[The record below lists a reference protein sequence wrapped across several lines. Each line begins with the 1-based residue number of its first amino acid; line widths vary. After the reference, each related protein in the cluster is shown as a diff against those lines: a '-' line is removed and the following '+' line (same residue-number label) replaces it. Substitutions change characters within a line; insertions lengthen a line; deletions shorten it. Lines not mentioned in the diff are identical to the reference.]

1 MKKTLI
7 LYDEIVHQRNTNIVF
22 FNEIIKKDYLTK
34 NKITNNNQKNDILES
49 YGLSEDLIY
58 EDAKLLSNIVFEK
71 YIVEISKT
79 LNTFH
84 NINKSKRYWSI
95 ILGDWLKDCIYTTYN
110 RYKTL
115 KKGLED
121 HNIDEIIL
129 VEGDNNNFPIIE
141 SRTLNRFSGN
151 LFFDACLISI
161 IFKNLENTQQ
171 IKEIIFKEKKIV
183 LKPEESI
190 FRLEENKKN
199 AKGKMAIF
207 FSKMMDL
214 FNNNTNDNF
223 FIIEPYLGFVN
234 EIKLNYLLNKKIQRH
249 EYPDIRY
256 DIKKKNPKARSNI
269 KFNSEGNNEFE
280 KILNTILPT
289 LLPLSVVENYHQ
301 IINTIENNIKWPVS
315 PKLIFSSNSFGNGG
329 PAQFWIASKVEKGS
343 KYFIGQHG
351 AGYLEHTDKDFRAE
365 LKPVD
370 GFISW
375 GKKNSIK
382 KDHSLFNFTQ
392 IGKTVNKKKGTKFII
407 VFKSAGGKTS
417 YYDRVKFS
425 KFLNL
430 KNIELIKQLE
440 PNIRKNTLIRLH
452 PNFKKKL
459 YTELDDYLEKNEDL
473 TVDRSSKYSKLIQHS
488 KLMIFDDY
496 STGFLHNLN
505 FEYPSILYLP
515 MGYIF
520 INKEIK
526 NDFINLEKNK
536 IIFTNV
542 NNLNEH
548 IKDIWNNPYDWWTS
562 HSTREARR
570 EFLKNY
576 SILPPK
582 NALVQLSEKI
592 KNLI

>member
-7 LYDEIVHQRNTNIVF
+7 LYDEIAHQSNKNMVF
-22 FNEIIKKDYLTK
+22 FNEIIKKNYLAK
-34 NKITNNNQKNDILES
+34 NNITNNNQEDDILES

-58 EDAKLLSNIVFEK
+58 EDAKFLNNVVFEK
-71 YIVEISKT
+71 YIIEISKT
-79 LNTFH
+79 LNNFH
-84 NINKSKRYWSI
+84 NVNKSKRYWSI
-95 ILGDWLKDCIYTTYN
+95 ILGDWLKDCIYTIYN

-121 HNIDEIIL
+121 QDINKIVLI
-129 VEGDNNNFPIIE
+129 EGDNNNFPIIE

-161 IFKNLENTQQ
+161 IFKNLENTQK
-171 IKEIIFKEKKIV
+171 IEKIIFKEKKME
-183 LKPEESI
+183 LTPNESI

-199 AKGKMAIF
+199 IKGKIAIF
-207 FSKMMDL
+207 VSKMINL
-214 FNNNTNDNF
+214 FNNNTNDDF

-234 EIKLNYLLNKKIQRH
+234 EIKLNYLLNKKIQRY
-249 EYPDIRY
+249 EYPDISY
-256 DIKKKNPKARSNI
+256 NTTKKNLLLRLNI
-269 KFNSEGNNEFE
+269 KFNGEGNNEFE
-280 KILNTILPT
+280 KILNKILPT
-289 LLPLSVVENYHQ
+289 LLPLTVVENYNQ
-301 IINTIENNIKWPVS
+301 ILNTIENKIKWPMN

-329 PAQFWIASKVEKGS
+329 PSQFWIAGKVEKGS

-351 AGYLEHTDKDFRAE
+351 AGYLEHADKDFRAE
-365 LKPVD
+365 LKPAD

-382 KDHSLFNFTQ
+382 KDYSLFNFTQ
-392 IGKTVNKKKGTKFII
+392 IGKTKNKKKGTKLII

-430 KNIELIKQLE
+430 KNIELIKKLKL
-440 PNIRKNTLIRLH
+440 NVKKNTVIRLH
-452 PNFKKKL
+452 PNYKKKL
-459 YTELDDYLEKNEDL
+459 YPELDDYLEKNKDL
-473 TVDRSSKYSKLIQHS
+473 KVDRSSKYLKLIQNS
-488 KLMIFDDY
+488 KLTIFDDY

-515 MGYIF
+515 KGYIF
-520 INKEIK
+520 ISKEIR
-526 NDFINLEKNK
+526 NDFINLKKNK
-536 IIFTNV
+536 IIFTNL
-542 NNLNEH
+542 NNLIEH
-548 IKDIWNNPYDWWTS
+548 INNIWNNPSEWWTRDS
-562 HSTREARR
+562 VIAARR
-570 EFLKNY
+570 NFLKNY

-582 NALVQLSEKI
+582 NALEQLSEKL